1 MLCDIKS
8 LSDVMGELYL
18 WVSSDGSMPSRATL
32 QTGATN
38 KKWKV
43 TFSNNNGVYV
53 SEDWSMAI
61 MGIIV
66 PPMASKGSAAS
77 LKEKWK
83 DYDIF
88 MKWYVDGQDLTGTET
103 VCNKAKF
110 DENEFG
116 NLPLTRVQ
124 IFQHMMRMCFENMQV
139 KSSNVD
145 DKFNTLLSE
154 EWGVALYSIVWHND
168 VSSSL
173 HSKSTFTAD
182 KVLLRQ
188 RFPTHYTSTTSST
201 TKKFV
206 NHDVSVTVKDIPNF
220 NTRSG
225 MDMLRSVLN
234 MSQNKYAAIANP
246 SGWEKPE
253 RAKNGLLFNQD
264 IVIHNPGYV
273 RINGRN
279 GKNQVAGVSDPY
291 VDFDTTFARMLGLVR
306 VDKSGNLHLGTNLSV
321 LGVKSDNSSVAKS
334 GDVVTKV
341 SGGDFVRLSGLADYL
356 VTGIDDRW
364 GVDQSNL
371 SSSLL
376 RVYCDVSQSSY
387 IGGIKAGVISEV
399 PFPLDDLQL
408 LQETANVR
416 QIIDQDENYESRRL
430 RLNQEHRRMQRI
442 RKSLHK
448 NQMQFEKACFFHA
461 PEMHGKL
468 LEVQFKIARHLGWRR
483 RPSNVMENV
492 LQETALDVG
501 RDRVLL
507 ICQELLDDIQRQWKR
522 QLKTILF
529 GKIVQD
535 FVKGKK

>member
-1 MLCDIKS
+1 M
-8 LSDVMGELYL
+8 
-18 WVSSDGSMPSRATL
+18 TL
-32 QTGATN
+32 MSNGA
-38 KKWKV
+38 
-43 TFSNNNGVYV
+43 
-53 SEDWSMAI
+53 
-61 MGIIV
+61 
-66 PPMASKGSAAS
+66 
-77 LKEKWK
+77 LKEFPNNHAG
-83 DYDIF
+83 DFTIR
-88 MKWYVDGQDLTGTET
+88 LAE
-103 VCNKAKF
+103 
-110 DENEFG
+110 
-116 NLPLTRVQ
+116 RV
-124 IFQHMMRMCFENMQV
+124 V
-139 KSSNVD
+139 
-145 DKFNTLLSE
+145 LSE
-154 EWGVALYSIVWHND
+154 EWGVTLYSIVWHND

-173 HSKSTFTAD
+173 HSKSTFTTD

-188 RFPTHYTSTTSST
+188 RFPTYYTSTTSST

-291 VDFDTTFARMLGLVR
+291 VDFDTTFARMLGLVS

-399 PFPLDDLQL
+399 PVAPRWGQQEYNPNNLAFYPLEKRAFVTINIHLDDQNGR
-408 LQETANVR
+408 TF
-416 QIIDQDENYESRRL
+416 
-430 RLNQEHRRMQRI
+430 H
-442 RKSLHK
+442 SLGVTSVVLK
-448 NQMQFEKACFFHA
+448 FK
-461 PEMHGKL
+461 KL
-468 LEVQFKIARHLGWRR
+468 A
-483 RPSNVMENV
+483 
-492 LQETALDVG
+492 
-501 RDRVLL
+501 
-507 ICQELLDDIQRQWKR
+507 
-522 QLKTILF
+522 
-529 GKIVQD
+529 
-535 FVKGKK
+535 